1 MSKNIITATS
11 RQHRRLAAGLSAK
24 IRELERLREQLHQV
38 NHEVHLAGMSLF
50 YSEAVLAQWLCEPA
64 RSLGGKIPL
73 RVMRTAKG
81 RAAVASVLRAFAQ
94 GNYL

>member
-1 MSKNIITATS
+1 MSKKMITTTS
-11 RQHRRLAAGLSAK
+11 RQRRLLTASLSAR
-24 IRELERLREQLHQV
+24 IRKLERLREKLHHV
-38 NHEVHLAGMSLF
+38 DHEVYMAGTSLF
-50 YSEAVLAQWLCEPA
+50 GSEAVLAQWLCEPA

-81 RAAVASVLRAFAQ
+81 RATVASVLRAIGQ